1 MKPAIGLFVFALCGS
16 LTTTAQIPPSDS
28 GGCGISSSG
37 TVSCSF
43 AGAAPIS
50 KADGSTGKQSVPADS
65 RDFMV
70 IRIRLSPGAPLTKW
84 VSGEDEIIVGMG
96 KGDLTNEGK
105 SPLVDIPVSEGSVFL
120 MPKDEPYK
128 LRNVG
133 KQDLEVLVIRM
144 HATKLPVNKG

>member
-1 MKPAIGLFVFALCGS
+1 MKPAIGLFVFALCSS
-16 LTTTAQIPPSDS
+16 LTTATQVPPADS

-43 AGAAPIS
+43 LSAMPVK
-50 KADGSTGKQSVPADS
+50 KADGSGAAQNAPADG

-84 VSGEDEIIVGMG
+84 FAGEDEVIVGMG
-96 KGDLTNEGK
+96 KGDLANEAK
-105 SPLVDIPVSEGSVFL
+105 SPLADIPVSEGSVFL

-133 KQDLEVLVIRM
+133 KQELEILVIRV
-144 HATKLPVNKG
+144 HPTKAACQ